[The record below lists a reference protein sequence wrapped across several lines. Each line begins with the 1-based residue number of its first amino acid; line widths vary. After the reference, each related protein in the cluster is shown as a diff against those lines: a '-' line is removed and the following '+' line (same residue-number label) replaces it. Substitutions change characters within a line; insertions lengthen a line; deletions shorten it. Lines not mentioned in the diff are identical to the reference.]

1 MMSETLQLWIV
12 LPIVAVSGFFA
23 VRVFLRQF
31 TRPDD
36 EPAGCAG
43 CKHNPD
49 ADPSERFPRV
59 IKH

>member
-1 MMSETLQLWIV
+1 MSENIQLLIV
-12 LPIVAVSGFFA
+12 IPVVAVCGFFA
-23 VRVFLRQF
+23 VRAIVRQF

-43 CKHNPD
+43 CKHNPED
-49 ADPSERFPRV
+49 DPSERFPRV